1 MCPVVRG
8 QPRKLSSVLSGFLY
22 AVSATP
28 GIAGSG
34 FGGLCGHFG
43 SVRRASGVAR
53 GEAANAHSAA
63 AAVRETFR
71 VRFRALATTAGIA
84 LCVLGFSQA
93 VHADEAALARLKAMQ
108 LCANCHGPQ
117 GLAALPRTPH
127 LAGQDQDYLVEQ
139 LKQYRNGR
147 RHHEVMSVIA
157 KTLSDQ
163 DIILTSSWYSSLR
176 ISVED
181 KN

>member
-1 MCPVVRG
+1 MGESRTLSTAHASARAQLPGLAHWAVGAVPDRELVQVRCHVLHLRGFTVRQFTRNARRALRPVVRET
-8 QPRKLSSVLSGFLY
+8 SG
-22 AVSATP
+22 
-28 GIAGSG
+28 
-34 FGGLCGHFG
+34 
-43 SVRRASGVAR
+43 
-53 GEAANAHSAA
+53 
-63 AAVRETFR
+63 
-71 VRFRALATTAGIA
+71 VRFRALAITAGIA
-84 LCVLGFSQA
+84 LCVVGFSQA

-139 LKQYRNGR
+139 LRQYRNGR

-163 DIILTSSWYSSLR
+163 DIVLTSSWYSSLR